1 MARYSKRYSST
12 HTYYGFAPY
21 VPVAERRKQAA
32 KEVAKMAKKGMTV
45 TPVTISGKKI
55 AESFWG
61 KSWCEHLESYSDY
74 SNRLPRGR
82 TYARNGSVMHLEV
95 RSGEILAIVSGSSLY
110 EVLISIAPVSKAKWN
125 AICNV
130 CAGGVGSLVELL
142 QAKLSSSV
150 MAHISDRKNGLFP
163 APSEIKIQCSC
174 PDYAGL
180 CKHAAATLYG
190 VGNRL
195 DLQPELLFQL
205 RSVDAA
211 DLITHAAGSEL
222 LQSASTAG
230 GSPEIDE
237 SDLSSIFGIEMESS
251 PSKTPETRA
260 MAKKKKPA
268 SAKKAAPRKSPSAK
282 KAVKTASKQP
292 QARVTKAPKAK
303 KAATPQ
309 GGKQRKK

>member
-1 MARYSKRYSST
+1 MARYSKRYSGT
-12 HTYYGFAPY
+12 HNYYGFAPY
-21 VPVAERRKQAA
+21 VPVAQRRKQAA

-82 TYARNGSVMHLEV
+82 TYVRNGSVMHLEV
-95 RSGEILAIVSGSSLY
+95 RDGEIAAIVSGSSLY
-110 EVLISIAPVSKAKWN
+110 EVFISIAPVSKAKWN
-125 AICNV
+125 AICTE

-150 MAHISDRKNGLFP
+150 MAHLSDRKNGLFP

-211 DLITHAAGSEL
+211 DLISHAASSEL
-222 LQSASTAG
+222 LQSAATAD

-251 PSKTPETRA
+251 PSKPPQTRA
-260 MAKKKKPA
+260 TAKKKKPEP
-268 SAKKAAPRKSPSAK
+268 AKKAASRKSPSTK
-282 KAVKTASKQP
+282 KTLKNPSKQP
-292 QARVTKAPKAK
+292 QVRATKAPKAK

-309 GGKQRKK
+309 RAKQRKK

>member
-1 MARYSKRYSST
+1 MARYSKRYSGT
-12 HTYYGFAPY
+12 HNYYGFAPY
-21 VPVAERRKQAA
+21 VPVAQRRKQAA
-32 KEVAKMAKKGMTV
+32 KEVAKMAKKGMTI

-82 TYARNGSVMHLEV
+82 TYVRNGSVMHLEV
-95 RSGEILAIVSGSSLY
+95 RDGEIAAIVSGSSLY
-110 EVLISIAPVSKAKWN
+110 EVFISIAPVSKAKWN
-125 AICNV
+125 AICTE

-150 MAHISDRKNGLFP
+150 MAHLSDRKNGLFP

-211 DLITHAAGSEL
+211 DLISHAASSEL
-222 LQSASTAG
+222 LQSAATAD

-251 PSKTPETRA
+251 PSKPPQTRVT
-260 MAKKKKPA
+260 AKKKKPEP
-268 SAKKAAPRKSPSAK
+268 AKKAASRKSPSTK
-282 KAVKTASKQP
+282 KTLKNPSKQP
-292 QARVTKAPKAK
+292 QVRATKAPKAK

-309 GGKQRKK
+309 RAKQRKK